1 MHKKVQVARRSTV
14 LTWLALAAELEARAI
29 LHTSGKMNLEVVGT
43 CEASRTR
50 ACWAGI
56 VYHQT
61 TAAASPARFGGRG
74 YAPFAALPSPVA
86 GRAVPRDRARLRAS
100 AMARWAR
107 ALAFKTER
115 DGSALG
121 SVNRRECGLGMD
133 VAAALRSCA
142 ALAKEAVKEAAK
154 IKSRLFRCLVLG
166 LLPRLVLGLLRRLV
180 FGLLLG
186 CTRRCRWRSGV
197 GESLACPV

>member
-142 ALAKEAVKEAAK
+142 ALAKEATKIPAKEATK
-154 IKSRLFRCLVLG
+154 IKSRLFR
-166 LLPRLVLGLLRRLV
+166 RLVLGLLRRLV
-180 FGLLLG
+180 LGLLLG